1 MHRLRPGAIRKC
13 DCGRIMG
20 PNLGCAYCPTLR
32 CYWWKC
38 RDDHPEMS
46 REHCILV
53 GSMVAGMND
62 AYVREHGLGRM
73 VTKEQFEAAID
84 LASAYMKSFGYFFR
98 DNKGTKE

>member
-1 MHRLRPGAIRKC
+1 
-13 DCGRIMG
+13 
-20 PNLGCAYCPTLR
+20 
-32 CYWWKC
+32 
-38 RDDHPEMS
+38 
-46 REHCILV
+46 
-53 GSMVAGMND
+53 MVAGMND